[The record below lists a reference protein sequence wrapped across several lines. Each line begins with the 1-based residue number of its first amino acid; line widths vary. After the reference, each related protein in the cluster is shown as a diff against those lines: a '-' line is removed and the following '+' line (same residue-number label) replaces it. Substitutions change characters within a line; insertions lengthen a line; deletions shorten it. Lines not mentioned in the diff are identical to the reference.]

1 MNYRGST
8 REIYNEHYNSSS
20 TLEDVTSA
28 TVDIID
34 PDSTVIVDD
43 GAMTKTA
50 TGKYSYFHTIST
62 SGVLGWWTYQITMV
76 DTNGYIFIDIGGFEV
91 GSL

>member
-1 MNYRGST
+1 MNYVGST
-8 REIYNEHYNSSS
+8 REIYGDHYNSSS
-20 TLEDVTSA
+20 ALEDVTSA

-34 PDSTVIVDD
+34 PDGSIIVDD

-62 SGVLGWWTYQITMV
+62 DTPGWWTYQITMV
-76 DTNGYIFIDIGGFEV
+76 DTNGYIFIAIGGFEV